1 MPRLAGVECPPQ
13 ICAAAQTG
21 ASGRAKGR
29 PCPPQPASGSNRLP
43 TSGCRGARAYD
54 SWVSDLD
61 PVIVSVARTPFGRLR
76 GSLSSVPAVDL
87 GAHVIRSA
95 LERAGVDGDQVD
107 QCILGTVIT
116 AGQGQVPAR
125 QAALKAGLPSSV
137 PALSVNKVCASSLK
151 AVNLGAL
158 MIRAGE
164 AEVVVAGGMESMS
177 QAPMLLRGTRRGVA
191 MGNLTLYD
199 SMISDGLTCPVDQVH
214 MGEHGSSVAAELGVS
229 RDAQDEFAL
238 LSQQR
243 YERARAA
250 GLIAEEIV
258 PTEVAGRP
266 APVLVAEDEQPRPDT
281 TLEKLR
287 SLRPVFGGP
296 DGSVTAG
303 NAPGINDGAA
313 VLVLMTRRRA
323 RSLGIEPLAT
333 WLGFGE
339 SAADHPYLATVP
351 ALALQRALD
360 KTGGALTTQELQVVE
375 INEAFASVVLTS
387 ARMLELDMDR
397 VNPNGGAI
405 AIGHPIGAS
414 GARILASCVLELRRR
429 GGGVGA
435 ATICSGLAQGEAT
448 LVEVA

>member
-1 MPRLAGVECPPQ
+1 M
-13 ICAAAQTG
+13 
-21 ASGRAKGR
+21 
-29 PCPPQPASGSNRLP
+29 N
-43 TSGCRGARAYD
+43 
-54 SWVSDLD
+54 DLD
-61 PVIVSVARTPFGRLR
+61 PVIVSLARTPFGRLR
-76 GSLSSVPAVDL
+76 GGLSSMVAADL
-87 GAHVIRSA
+87 GAHVIRAA
-95 LERAGVDGDQVD
+95 LERAGIPGEQVD
-107 QCILGTVIT
+107 QVILGTVIT

-125 QAALKAGLPSSV
+125 QAALRAGLPSRV

-151 AVNLGAL
+151 AVNLAAVL
-158 MIRAGE
+158 IRAGE

-177 QAPMLLRGTRRGVA
+177 QAPMLLRGTRQGVA
-191 MGNLTLYD
+191 MGNLTMYD
-199 SMISDGLTCPVDQVH
+199 SMIWDGLTCPVDEVH
-214 MGEHGSSVAAELGVS
+214 MGEHGSSVAAELGVT
-229 RDAQDEFAL
+229 RAAQDEYAL

-258 PTEVAGRP
+258 PIEVPGKP
-266 APVLVAEDEQPRPDT
+266 GPVLVDRDEQPRPDT
-281 TLEKLR
+281 TLEKLAA
-287 SLRPVFGGP
+287 LKPVFGGP
-296 DGSVTAG
+296 EGSVTAG

-313 VLVLMTRRRA
+313 VLVLMSRGRA

-333 WLGFGE
+333 WLGYGE

-351 ALALQRALD
+351 ALAVEHALD
-360 KTGGALTTQELQVVE
+360 KTKGALTTQDLDVIE

-387 ARMLELDMDR
+387 ARMLELDLDR

-414 GARILASCVLELRRR
+414 GARILSACVLELRRR

-435 ATICSGLAQGEAT
+435 ATICSGLAQGEAA

>member
-1 MPRLAGVECPPQ
+1 MPHLW
-13 ICAAAQTG
+13 
-21 ASGRAKGR
+21 
-29 PCPPQPASGSNRLP
+29 
-43 TSGCRGARAYD
+43 AYD
-54 SWVSDLD
+54 EWMSELD
-61 PVIVSVARTPFGRLR
+61 PVIVSVARTPFGKLR
-76 GSLSSVPAVDL
+76 GSLSSVSAVEL
-87 GAHVIRSA
+87 GAHVIRA
-95 LERAGVDGDQVD
+95 VLERAGTSADQVD

-116 AGQGQVPAR
+116 AGLGQVPAR

-158 MIRAGE
+158 LIRAGE

-177 QAPMLLRGTRRGVA
+177 RAPMLLRGTRTGVA
-191 MGNLTLYD
+191 MGNMTLYD
-199 SMISDGLTCPVDQVH
+199 SMLLDGLTCPVDQIH
-214 MGEHGSSVAAELGVS
+214 MGEHGSAVAAELGVS

-243 YERARAA
+243 YERARVA
-250 GLIAEEIV
+250 GRIAEEIV
-258 PTEVAGRP
+258 PLEVAARP
-266 APVLVAEDEQPRPDT
+266 APVLVAKDEQPRPDT
-281 TLEKLR
+281 TLEKLHD
-287 SLRPVFGGP
+287 LKPVFGGP

-313 VLVLMTRRRA
+313 ALLLMTRRRA
-323 RSLGIEPLAT
+323 RSLGLEPLAT
-333 WLGFGE
+333 WLGYGE
-339 SAADHPYLATVP
+339 SAADHPYLAMVP
-351 ALALQRALD
+351 ALALQQALD
-360 KTGGALTTQELQVVE
+360 KTGGALSTQDLQVVE
-375 INEAFASVVLTS
+375 INEAFASVVITS
-387 ARMLELDMDR
+387 ARMLELDLER